1 MLDAA
6 ARLKCFVVWACHTC
20 NGFEGKA
27 SRMEWNIDGSPKLLS
42 LTADDP
48 LEYLTV
54 NLSNGPEFIGY
65 TVRQRLLDLLAA
77 SEPYLAPVR
86 QVLYAEPDYAHLRR
100 ELLAQIPEL
109 EPILAERA
117 LPPEEMMKDE

>member
-1 MLDAA
+1 
-6 ARLKCFVVWACHTC
+6 
-20 NGFEGKA
+20 
-27 SRMEWNIDGSPKLLS
+27 MEWNIDGSPKLLS